1 MTYPEPSSQ
10 VLGRNLWQSGN
21 KHSKLHLVSFKLRF
35 FEDAA
40 DERGNQMAVVEVK
53 KKKEVYYI
61 CPSHLASSIHSIRPS
76 RRRLLQQEGG
86 TYQGRGSILKTLF
99 KENVSM
105 HICTC
110 RICFQISGLPH
121 EMFFPSSILQLLSI
135 AGV

>member
-53 KKKEVYYI
+53 KKKRGILYLSFLPRKFYSLHQTLKKEATPAGRRNLPGQRI
-61 CPSHLASSIHSIRPS
+61 HLEDS
-76 RRRLLQQEGG
+76 
-86 TYQGRGSILKTLF
+86 F
-99 KENVSM
+99 
-105 HICTC
+105 
-110 RICFQISGLPH
+110 
-121 EMFFPSSILQLLSI
+121 
-135 AGV
+135 

>member
-10 VLGRNLWQSGN
+10 VLGRNLRQSGN

-40 DERGNQMAVVEVK
+40 DERGNQMAVVEVKK

-86 TYQGRGSILKTLF
+86 TYQGRGTILKTLF
-99 KENVSM
+99 KSECIHAHLHMRN
-105 HICTC
+105 
-110 RICFQISGLPH
+110 L
-121 EMFFPSSILQLLSI
+121 FPDR
-135 AGV
+135 

>member
-53 KKKEVYYI
+53 KKKRYI
-61 CPSHLASSIHSIRPS
+61 IFVLPTSQVLFTPSDP
-76 RRRLLQQEGG
+76 QEGG
-86 TYQGRGSILKTLF
+86 YSSR
-99 KENVSM
+99 KEEL
-105 HICTC
+105 T
-110 RICFQISGLPH
+110 RA
-121 EMFFPSSILQLLSI
+121 EEPS
-135 AGV
+135 